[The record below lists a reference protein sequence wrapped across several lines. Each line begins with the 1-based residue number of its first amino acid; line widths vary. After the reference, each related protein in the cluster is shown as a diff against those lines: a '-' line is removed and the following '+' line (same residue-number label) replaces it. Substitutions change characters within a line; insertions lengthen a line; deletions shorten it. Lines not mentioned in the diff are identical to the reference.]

1 MFIGLTDFEKDALRD
16 IVNVADHYPITLE
29 TIAKCAKALGIIA
42 AEGKLSSYQRIL
54 FDGMISSSAYQ
65 GEE

>member
-1 MFIGLTDFEKDALRD
+1 MSIGLAGFEKDALRD
-16 IVNVADHYPITLE
+16 IVNVADYYPITLE
-29 TIAKCAKALGIIA
+29 EIAKWAKALGIIA
-42 AEGKLSSYQRIL
+42 ADGKLSSYQRIL